1 MQTTITKLS
10 QLDLKGTYSYA
21 DYLTWKFDE
30 AVELIKGK
38 IMLMCPAPGLN
49 HQRLSRR
56 LLHPIDSYL
65 IGGTCE
71 IFHAPFDVRF
81 YDHKK
86 SICANKDIFT
96 VVQPDLCVVCDPK
109 KLDKRGCLGAPD
121 WIIEILS
128 KGNSKK
134 EIQTKYALYQ
144 EKGVKEYWIV
154 YPYERTIHQF
164 VLHEESQCYQLIK
177 MYADDDLLIPSIF
190 PDLTID
196 LQAVFLNMGDED
208 SE

>member
-1 MQTTITKLS
+1 MS
-10 QLDLKGTYSYA
+10 
-21 DYLTWKFDE
+21 
-30 AVELIKGK
+30 
-38 IMLMCPAPGLN
+38 PAPN
-49 HQRLSRR
+49 
-56 LLHPIDSYL
+56 LLHQQISRNLLLD
-65 IGGTCE
+65 IGNYFRHKSCQV
-71 IFHAPFDVRF
+71 FDAPFDVRLF
-81 YDHKK
+81 DRNK
-86 SICANKDIFT
+86 SIKANQDIYT
-96 VVQPDLCVVCDPK
+96 VVQPDLCVICDHA
-109 KLDKRGCLGAPD
+109 KLDSQGCIGAPD

-164 VLHEESQCYQLIK
+164 VLHEESQCYHLIK

-196 LQAVFLNMGDED
+196 LQTVFLNIGDED